1 MKKLLQLFIAVALS
15 LGIITSGV
23 AVTPHGITTTAP
35 QNVAYAKATV
45 KVVSFTS
52 HRTKGQWATIKVQGA
67 KHARATIAVYY
78 NSGLSRS
85 KFLNPT
91 LTNGSGYASWTWKV
105 GTRTAPGS
113 YRVVVTIGG
122 KAITTYLHVG

>member
-1 MKKLLQLFIAVALS
+1 MKKLLQLITAAALS
-15 LGIITSGV
+15 LGILTTGV
-23 AVTPHGITTTAP
+23 AVTPQGIATTP
-35 QNVAYAKATV
+35 HEIAYAKTASI
-45 KVVSFTS
+45 KIVSFAS
-52 HRTKGQWATIKVQGA
+52 HRTKGQWDTLRVEGA

-113 YRVVVTIGG
+113 YRVVVTVGG